1 MCLFFVKACILESFI
16 LLVFSKP
23 HHFLCIYDQQ
33 KKNQHKL
40 NGLFLYRTLE
50 ATNHK
55 NTHTPPQS
63 VHRGWAKQ
71 GSIPCLRTLHMQAG
85 RIRTQSISL
94 PLGTRPALLPEP
106 QPPLSTI
113 NL

>member
-1 MCLFFVKACILESFI
+1 MRDSTNQHILSTFNQ
-16 LLVFSKP
+16 
-23 HHFLCIYDQQ
+23 QQ

-40 NGLFLYRTLE
+40 NGPFYSVEHLKQPITK
-50 ATNHK
+50 TH
-55 NTHTPPQS
+55 THTPPQS

-85 RIRTQSISL
+85 RIITQSISL